1 MRPPTLFLAIPL
13 AALSA
18 AVVFGVA
25 ALAGDPVRKAAGLS
39 LEEDPPD
46 QSLRLSEA
54 SGGSGARFAERGS
67 GLGTVPWDMTVGE
80 LLALYHL
87 DNNAS
92 ARAALETQLGVAEG
106 TDALERGQAFTFA
119 LTAREDV
126 R

>member
-25 ALAGDPVRKAAGLS
+25 ALVGDPVRKAAVLS
-39 LEEDPPD
+39 LDDDPPD
-46 QSLRLSEA
+46 QILQLSDA
-54 SGGSGARFAERGS
+54 SAGSAAFFAERDS
-67 GLGTVPWDMTVGE
+67 VLVTVPWDMTVGE

-106 TDALERGQAFTFA
+106 TDPLERGQALTFA